1 MKVVAKQRN
10 SRMCAVCG
18 LDNEAGLR
26 APFYTME
33 DGSVVTVFQY
43 RAEHQSYP
51 GRVHGGLIA
60 AMIDEMGL
68 RGIWAKEGS
77 ETTYGVTL
85 SLEVKFRKP
94 VPYDT
99 KLLGR
104 GIVTSETGHFFTVH
118 AVITDGKS
126 VLAEGDVK
134 YMKLTPEQI
143 AAGANTHE
151 EMCYLIEDGVR
162 EIEI

>member
-33 DGSVVTVFQY
+33 DGSVVTLFEY
-43 RAEHQSYP
+43 RPEHQSYP
-51 GRVHGGLIA
+51 GRVHGGLIS

-77 ETTYGVTL
+77 ESTYGVTL

-94 VPYDT
+94 VPYNVM
-99 KLLGR
+99 LMGR
-104 GIVTSETGHFFTVH
+104 GIVTSETAHFFTVH
-118 AVITDGKS
+118 ATISDGVN
-126 VLAEGDVK
+126 VLAEGNVK
-134 YMKLTPEQI
+134 YMKFTPEQI
-143 AAGANTHE
+143 AEGVEVHE
-151 EMCYLIEDGVR
+151 EMCYLIEDGVK
-162 EIEI
+162 EIDI